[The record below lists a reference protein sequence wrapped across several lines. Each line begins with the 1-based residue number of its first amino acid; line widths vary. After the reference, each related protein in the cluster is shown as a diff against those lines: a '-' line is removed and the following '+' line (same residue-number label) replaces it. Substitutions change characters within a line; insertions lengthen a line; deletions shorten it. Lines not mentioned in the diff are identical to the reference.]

1 MTAAQFV
8 ALIVLA
14 IWCYLLLAR
23 GGFWRAMER
32 AGGAPL
38 QARTDV
44 SWPRVTAIIPARNE
58 AGVIEHSIDSLLR
71 QRYPGPLR
79 LVVVDDGSSDGTA
92 QCVAAAAQAAN
103 AGARVTC
110 LQSSP
115 LAFGW
120 TGKLW
125 ALAQG
130 VRHVE
135 NGSDRPDFIWLTDA
149 DIVYSDDVLISL
161 VQRAQADGLVL
172 TSLMAKL
179 RCVSW
184 AERALIPAMIFF
196 FQMLYPFAWV
206 NRATSR
212 TAAAAGGCMLV
223 RREALVSIGG
233 IDAIRAELIDDCALA
248 RRLKQVGPISLHL
261 SDRARSL
268 RSYPHIRDIREMI
281 ARSAYSQLRRSP
293 IWLTAT
299 IAGMLLTFV
308 APVVLAVLGTGL
320 PRWLGLMTWLLMGT
334 AFWPTLRFYRLS
346 SWWALSLPAI
356 GMMYTVFT
364 VDSAYQHWRG
374 RGGLWKGRVQAINPD
389 IR

>member
-1 MTAAQFV
+1 MIAEQFV

-23 GGFWRAMER
+23 GGFWRGIER
-32 AGGAPL
+32 DDGATPR
-38 QARTDV
+38 ARADV

-58 AGVIEHSIDSLLR
+58 ADVIQHSVDSLLR
-71 QRYPGPLR
+71 QRYSGPVHI
-79 LVVVDDGSSDGTA
+79 VVVDDGSSDGTA
-92 QCVAAAAQAAN
+92 QCVAAAAHAAN
-103 AGARVTC
+103 ACARITC
-110 LQSSP
+110 LQSVP
-115 LAFGW
+115 LPFGW

-135 NGSDRPDFIWLTDA
+135 RQSELPDFIWLTDA
-149 DIVYSDDVLISL
+149 DIVYSDDVLMSL
-161 VQRAQADGLVL
+161 VQRAQADGLLL

-223 RREALVSIGG
+223 RREALASIGG

-268 RSYPHIRDIREMI
+268 RSYPRIGDIRRMI

-293 IWLTAT
+293 MWLIAT
-299 IAGMLLTFV
+299 VAGMLLTFV
-308 APVVLAVLGTGL
+308 APVVLAVFGSALARWAGL
-320 PRWLGLMTWLLMGT
+320 AAWVLMGI
-334 AFWPTLRFYRLS
+334 AFLPTLRFYRVS
-346 SWWALSLPAI
+346 PWWALSLPAI
-356 GMMYTVFT
+356 ATVYTLFT

-374 RGGLWKGRVQAINPD
+374 RGGLWKGRVQAVGPD